1 MRFKLKRELL
11 LLVTVFSSRV
21 CAKNYLQTRLGR
33 TQLAGVEGV
42 GGAVGAVLK
51 PAGWSSLDSEPSGP
65 IAPARAWMHKAKL
78 NSSSALCSTK
88 FNRGEAKKRRIA
100 YF

>member
-11 LLVTVFSSRV
+11 LLVAVFSSRV

-33 TQLAGVEGV
+33 TQLAGGGVE
-42 GGAVGAVLK
+42 GAVLK
-51 PAGWSSLDSEPSGP
+51 PAGWSFLDSEPSGP
-65 IAPARAWMHKAKL
+65 VAPARAGMLKAKL

-88 FNRGEAKKRRIA
+88 FNRGEAKESRIA